1 MHVMSNPETDNIPPP
16 PYTEVADVSDS
27 ANQPIRTSL
36 RGGYIRPSLPSEMPS
51 DEINP
56 SSAIMYFEDRD
67 EPELDHS
74 GMSLSSIEYTIK
86 FDDGTTRN
94 DLTFPHPIEA
104 YIARDVNSLDWST
117 FVNFLFPTHDGVRD
131 EKYGNEK
138 GLQRRSFAEKDT
150 PARRDRIVAV
160 IAEWNAKFFNPRRIQ
175 INADFS
181 SLASDLTSRSAATLS
196 TVQDPYVRSL
206 PFQPAQPTMY
216 RDPLAQRSPPQPSRR
231 SLSTSSSSSSSSLSV
246 DSISSKDFE
255 GADLNQVRSALLAF
269 QLDVTKKDHLRASV
283 RQLRDDLR
291 SRRHD
296 LSGNSKELKKEYKT
310 QRKEI
315 KKEVRAIVKE
325 VKATRKAERKIRKAE
340 RKSRRKG
347 KRAEYPGNDRT
358 GDFQDKGRRAG
369 ERATEQVRRAQE
381 RGQEAERQA
390 SEKAARVHKIAALA
404 MGQGSMAVAR
414 AQGRVADAKARGS
427 KGEGAATQ
435 RAQEARTRADTAE
448 RRARDTAGRMRYGID
463 GEQENVF

>member
-1 MHVMSNPETDNIPPP
+1 MSN
-16 PYTEVADVSDS
+16 S
-27 ANQPIRTSL
+27 ANQPVRASL
-36 RGGYIRPSLPSEMPS
+36 RGGYIRPSLPSELPS

-56 SSAIMYFEDRD
+56 SSAITYFEDRD

-86 FDDGTTRN
+86 FDDGINRN

-117 FVNFLFPTHDGVRD
+117 FVNFLFPTHDGVHD

-138 GLQRRSFAEKDT
+138 GLQRHSFAEKDT
-150 PARRDRIVAV
+150 PARRDRILAV
-160 IAEWNAKFFNPRRIQ
+160 IAEWNANFFNPRRIQ
-175 INADFS
+175 MNADFS

-269 QLDVTKKDHLRASV
+269 QLDLTKKDHLRASV
-283 RQLRDDLR
+283 RQLRDGLR

-296 LSGNSKELKKEYKT
+296 LSGNSKELKKEYKN

-315 KKEVRAIVKE
+315 KKEVKAIVKE

-358 GDFQDKGRRAG
+358 EDFQDKGRRAE

-414 AQGRVADAKARGS
+414 AQGRVADAKAGGS
-427 KGEGAATQ
+427 KGEA
-435 RAQEARTRADTAE
+435 AE
-448 RRARDTAGRMRYGID
+448 RRARDTAGRMGDGID
-463 GEQENVF
+463 GEQENGVLLREE